1 MAAPES
7 LWIAACR
14 VANPGAQYHPGRRQI
29 QEIAFLD
36 PIDRKI
42 LGLLQSNAGLS
53 IADIAAKVGLSQTPC
68 WKRIQKMEQAGV
80 IKGRVALLD
89 AKRLNLGLTV
99 FVIIRTSQHDDIW
112 LQKFARAV
120 KDMNEITAIW
130 RMAGDIDYL
139 LRVVVKDMDAY
150 DAFYKR
156 LIKRVSLSD
165 VSSTFVMEE
174 IKYTTAL
181 PLEPSA
187 QAALPG

>member
-1 MAAPES
+1 M
-7 LWIAACR
+7 
-14 VANPGAQYHPGRRQI
+14 
-29 QEIAFLD
+29 D

-42 LGLLQSNAGLS
+42 LALLQNNAGLA

-68 WKRIQKMEQAGV
+68 WKRIQKMEHTGV
-80 IKGRVALLD
+80 IKARVALLD
-89 AKRLNLGLTV
+89 AKRLSLGLTV
-99 FVIIRTSQHDDIW
+99 FVIIRTNQHDDVW

-120 KDMNEITAIW
+120 RDMPEITAIW

-139 LRVVVKDMDAY
+139 LRVIVRDMEAY

-156 LIKRVSLSD
+156 LIKRVPLND

-181 PLEPSA
+181 PLETQTLDARTPATS
-187 QAALPG
+187 

>member
-1 MAAPES
+1 M
-7 LWIAACR
+7 
-14 VANPGAQYHPGRRQI
+14 
-29 QEIAFLD
+29 LD

-42 LGLLQSNAGLS
+42 LALLQNNAGLS
-53 IADIAAKVGLSQTPC
+53 IAEIAQKVGLSQTPC

-80 IKGRVALLD
+80 IKARVALLD

-99 FVIIRTSQHDDIW
+99 FVIIRTNQHDDVW

-120 KDMNEITAIW
+120 KEMPEITAIW

-150 DAFYKR
+150 DSFYKR
-156 LIKRVSLSD
+156 LIKRVALSD

-174 IKYTTAL
+174 IKYSTAL
-181 PLEPSA
+181 PLELSTPVA
-187 QAALPG
+187 PAGAGI

>member
-1 MAAPES
+1 M
-7 LWIAACR
+7 
-14 VANPGAQYHPGRRQI
+14 
-29 QEIAFLD
+29 D

-42 LGLLQSNAGLS
+42 LSLLQTNAGLS
-53 IADIAAKVGLSQTPC
+53 IAEIAAKVGLSQTPC

-80 IKGRVALLD
+80 IKARVALLD

-99 FVIIRTSQHDDIW
+99 FVIIRTNQHDDVW

-120 KDMNEITAIW
+120 KEMNEITAIW

-156 LIKRVSLSD
+156 LIKRVALSD
-165 VSSTFVMEE
+165 VSSAFVMEE
-174 IKYTTAL
+174 IKYSPLL
-181 PLEPSA
+181 PLDPDR
-187 QAALPG
+187 P